1 MKKIVNYII
10 LFVICL
16 LPVMVDAKA
25 DIKFEKEF
33 ANELFLYEENNRYY
47 FYNGLAEDQTE
58 PGSVKIY
65 KDNNEYLG
73 DGILINISAP
83 SAEDFYG
90 HKPFIEFYRNVGII
104 ENEFSIIKEENYL
117 YGIMFREGII
127 TITDINSE
135 DNTEI
140 DMEDNPQLSRKLL
153 GKGYDLYLDY
163 VDLGYTVNLIREFDG
178 YYVVDVYFEDE
189 YDRTI
194 TIYDNNLN
202 KVLTFEC
209 EQNKYQA
216 VYIYDNMIYVMQT
229 NKILELYK
237 LNGEKYQTFNI
248 TSEIIDNYENGC
260 FYLSPYNMN
269 IVGNKLFINYY
280 KSSFGC
286 YDRVLSF
293 DAKDL
298 VKDAIRLI
306 DALTLE
312 YTLDFDVN
320 AITSTSGEFTY
331 ETIEEDGESYVEL
344 KVTPKDGY
352 SVEEIIVTDI
362 NGNRIE
368 VTNNKFIKPLNDV
381 TVEVK
386 YVKGEYLPIP
396 DTFLNINIWSIII
409 GLLFVV
415 VGGSALLKNLY
426 DNKIKE

>member
-47 FYNGLAEDQTE
+47 FFNGLAEDQTE

-73 DGILINISAP
+73 DGILINTSAQ
-83 SAEDFYG
+83 SVEEFYG

-104 ENEFSIIKEENYL
+104 ETGAAIIKEENYL

-127 TITDINSE
+127 SAMDINSG

-140 DMEDNPQLSRKLL
+140 DMEDDPQFSRKLL

-163 VDLGYTVNLIREFDG
+163 VDLGYTVNLIEEYDC
-178 YYVVDVYFEDE
+178 YYVVDAYLEDE

-194 TIYDNNLN
+194 IIYDNNLN

-209 EQNKYQA
+209 EHNKYQA
-216 VYIYDNMIYVMQT
+216 VYIYDNMIYVMNT

-286 YDRVLSF
+286 YDRVLYF
-293 DAKDL
+293 DVDDI
-298 VKDAIRLI
+298 VKDAIRLT

-320 AITSTSGEFTY
+320 AITSTSGDFTY
-331 ETIEEDGESYVEL
+331 ETTEEDGESYVEL

-415 VGGSALLKNLY
+415 AGGSTLLKNLY